1 MKGVT
6 GILVLVL
13 LALIA
18 CSLGGAVLG
27 ARIENVAIYA
37 IDSHLDYQKQPVAVL
52 ERQMASVQANSPSN
66 APGFPW
72 AMLLI
77 TLGGVALLIANYYER
92 IVALRTAYLKESTKH
107 NRANRQRPAASVS
120 PIRTLTP
127 VQPLNPYNFRPATP
141 PPALP
146 APSRDD
152 EEGDE
157 RW

>member
-1 MKGVT
+1 MKGIG
-6 GILVLVL
+6 GILILVL

-18 CSLGGAVLG
+18 CSLGGAILG
-27 ARIENVAIYA
+27 ARFESVAIYA
-37 IDSHLDYQKQPVAVL
+37 IDSHMDYQKQPVAVL

-66 APGFPW
+66 APGLPW
-72 AMLLI
+72 GMLLI
-77 TLGGVALLIANYYER
+77 TVGVVGILATTYWKDILTA
-92 IVALRTAYLKESTKH
+92 RTAYLKERTK
-107 NRANRQRPAASVS
+107 ANRQRPTANGQS

-127 VQPLNPYNFRPATP
+127 VQPLNPYNFQPDTP

-152 EEGDE
+152 EEGDYE

>member
-1 MKGVT
+1 MKGIGGVL
-6 GILVLVL
+6 ILFL

-18 CSLGGAVLG
+18 CGVGGAIMS
-27 ARIENVAIYA
+27 ARLENVAIYA
-37 IDSHLDYQKQPVAVL
+37 IDANYTYQQQPVAVL
-52 ERQMASVQANSPSN
+52 ERQMATVQANSPSN

-77 TLGGVALLIANYYER
+77 TLGGVALLVANYYER
-92 IVALRTAYLKESTKH
+92 ILALRTAYLKESTKH
-107 NRANRQRPAASVS
+107 SRVNRQRPAANLS

-127 VQPLNPYNFRPATP
+127 VQPLNPYGFTPATP

-146 APSRDD
+146 VPSRDD

-157 RW
+157 QW